1 MEPKLQ
7 IPLPAVYGRRQTPV
21 QRVLNQ
27 EEIDAIVQAARG
39 MTSSG
44 PKEEKSVQSCDFRQ
58 AGQLSRELA
67 QAVSGMFESFARNL
81 SQALG
86 LYLPVPIQV
95 LLVSAEQLTYKDFL
109 VRTPEVTFMVSIRLR
124 QLHAT
129 AAMQIDNSLVFP
141 LIDVLLGGNGKCE
154 LFTREVTQ
162 IEEKLMQE
170 VAAIICH
177 GLEGAWQMLGV
188 EMELETR
195 QQPAQMQ
202 RLMPAFEK
210 VLALSFEMKMNDAQ
224 GMLNVI
230 FPAAASSALFRKL
243 SRDLSCTDKPPTSGQ
258 RLREGVLDCQFQVE
272 MGIPRIKIN
281 LVRLLELAPGEV
293 FNLRLPL
300 NTPGAVLLA
309 GRELFEA
316 YPVRCGQKRA
326 ARIGQ
331 SSQQK
336 PEIER

>member
-1 MEPKLQ
+1 M
-7 IPLPAVYGRRQTPV
+7 

-39 MTSSG
+39 KQTSSG

-67 QAVSGMFESFARNL
+67 LAINGMYESFARNL
-81 SQALG
+81 SESLG
-86 LYLPVPIQV
+86 LYLPVAIQT
-95 LLVSAEQLTYKDFL
+95 LLVSAEQLTYRDFL
-109 VRTPEVTFMVSIRLR
+109 VRTPEVTYMIAFRLR

-129 AAMQIDNSLVFP
+129 AAMQIDNSFVFP
-141 LIDVLLGGNGKCE
+141 LIDVLLGGNGTCE
-154 LFTREVTQ
+154 LFTRVVTQ

-170 VAAIICH
+170 VAAIICR
-177 GLEGAWQMLGV
+177 GLEAPWQMLGV
-188 EMELETR
+188 EIELETR
-195 QQPAQMQ
+195 QQPSQMQ
-202 RLMPAFEK
+202 RLMPAYEK
-210 VLALSFEMKMNDAQ
+210 VLALSFEMKMNEAQ
-224 GMLNVI
+224 GMLNII

-243 SRDLSCTDKPPTSGQ
+243 SKDLSCTDKPPASGQ
-258 RLREGVLDCQFQVE
+258 RLREGVMDCQFQME
-272 MGIPRIKIN
+272 MGIPRIKTN

-316 YPVRCGQKRA
+316 YPVRCGQRRA

-331 SSQQK
+331 SLQPK

>member
-1 MEPKLQ
+1 M
-7 IPLPAVYGRRQTPV
+7 

-39 MTSSG
+39 QTFGG

-67 QAVSGMFESFARNL
+67 QAVNGLYESFARNL
-81 SQALG
+81 SQSLG
-86 LYLPVPIQV
+86 LYLPVAIQT
-95 LLVSAEQLTYKDFL
+95 LLVSVEQLTYKDFL
-109 VRTPEVTFMVSIRLR
+109 VRTPEVTYMISFRLR

-129 AAMQIDNSLVFP
+129 AAMQIDNSFVFP

-162 IEEKLMQE
+162 IEENLMQE
-170 VAAIICH
+170 VATIICR
-177 GLEGAWQMLGV
+177 GLEGAWQVLGV
-188 EMELETR
+188 EIEMETR

-210 VLALSFEMKMNDAQ
+210 VLALSFEMKMNEAQ
-224 GMLNVI
+224 GMLNII

-243 SRDLSCTDKPPTSGQ
+243 SKDLSFTEKPPASGQ
-258 RLREGVLDCQFQVE
+258 RLREGIMDCQFQAE
-272 MGIPRIKIN
+272 MGISRIKTN
-281 LVRLLELAPGEV
+281 LVKLLELAPGEI

-300 NTPGAVLLA
+300 NTPGALLLA
-309 GRELFEA
+309 GREMFEA
-316 YPVRCGQKRA
+316 YPVRCGQRRA

-331 SSQQK
+331 SLQQK
-336 PEIER
+336 PEAER

>member
-1 MEPKLQ
+1 MEAKLQ
-7 IPLPAVYGRRQTPV
+7 IRVPAAYRRRPTSM

-27 EEIDAIVQAARG
+27 EEIDAIVQATRG
-39 MTSSG
+39 LTSSG
-44 PKEEKSVQSCDFRQ
+44 PKAEKSVQSCDFRQ
-58 AGQLSRELA
+58 AGQLSREIA
-67 QAVSGMFESFARNL
+67 QAVSGMYEAFARNL

-86 LYLPVPIQV
+86 LYLPLTIQA
-95 LLVSAEQLTYKDFL
+95 LLVSVEQLTYRDFL
-109 VRTPEVTFMVSIRLR
+109 VRSPEVTYMISFRMR

-129 AAMQIDNSLVFP
+129 AAMQIDNSIVFP

-154 LFTREVTQ
+154 MFTREVTQ

-170 VAAIICH
+170 VTAIICR
-177 GLEGAWQMLGV
+177 GLEGTWQMLGV

-195 QQPAQMQ
+195 KQPAEMQ
-202 RLMPAFEK
+202 RLMPAWEK
-210 VLALSFEMKMNDAQ
+210 VLALSFEMKMNDAH
-224 GMLNVI
+224 GMLNII

-243 SRDLSCTDKPPTSGQ
+243 SSDLSCTDKPPTSGQ

-272 MGIPRIKIN
+272 MGIPRIKTD
-281 LVRLLELAPGEV
+281 LVKLLELAPGEI

-300 NTPGAVLLA
+300 NTPGAMLVG

-316 YPVRCGQKRA
+316 HPVRCGHRRA

-331 SSQQK
+331 SLQPKLEMQQ
-336 PEIER
+336 

>member
-1 MEPKLQ
+1 M
-7 IPLPAVYGRRQTPV
+7 

-39 MTSSG
+39 MTSGG
-44 PKEEKSVQSCDFRQ
+44 PKEQKSVQACDFRQ

-67 QAVSGMFESFARNL
+67 QAVNGMYEGFARNL

-86 LYLPVPIQV
+86 LYLPVPIQT
-95 LLVSAEQLTYKDFL
+95 LLVSVEQLTYKDFL
-109 VRTPEVTFMVSIRLR
+109 VRIPEVTYMISFRLR

-129 AAMQIDNSLVFP
+129 AAMQIDNSFVFP

-162 IEEKLMQE
+162 IEDKLMQE
-170 VAAIICH
+170 VAAIICR
-177 GLEGAWQMLGV
+177 GLEGNWQMLGV
-188 EMELETR
+188 EIELETR

-202 RLMPAFEK
+202 RLMPAWEK

-243 SRDLSCTDKPPTSGQ
+243 SSDLSGTDKPPTSGQ
-258 RLREGVLDCQFQVE
+258 RLRAGVLDCQFQVE
-272 MGIPRIKIN
+272 MGIPRIKTD
-281 LVRLLELAPGEV
+281 LARLLELAPGEI

-300 NTPGAVLLA
+300 NAPGAVLLG

-316 YPVRCGQKRA
+316 HPVRCGQRRA

-331 SSQQK
+331 PLQPK
-336 PEIER
+336 PELER

>member
-1 MEPKLQ
+1 MEPKLHFYVPARLSREQ
-7 IPLPAVYGRRQTPV
+7 ILM

-39 MTSSG
+39 QTSSS
-44 PKEEKSVQSCDFRQ
+44 PKAEKSVEACDFRQ

-67 QAVSGMFESFARNL
+67 QAVSGMFEGFARNL

-86 LYLPVPIQV
+86 LYLPVPVQA
-95 LLVSAEQLTYKDFL
+95 LLVSVEQLTYKDFL
-109 VRTPEVTFMVSIRLR
+109 VRTPELTYMISFRLR
-124 QLHAT
+124 QLHAA
-129 AAMQIDNSLVFP
+129 AAMQIDNSFVFP
-141 LIDVLLGGNGKCE
+141 LIDVLLGGNGRGD

-170 VAAIICH
+170 VAAIICRW
-177 GLEGAWQMLGV
+177 LETAWQMLGV
-188 EMELETR
+188 QFELETR

-202 RLMPAFEK
+202 RLMPMLEK
-210 VLALSFEMKMNDAQ
+210 VLAVSFELKMNEAQ

-243 SRDLSCTDKPPTSGQ
+243 SKDLSCTDKPPASGQ
-258 RLREGVLDCQFQVE
+258 RLREGIMGCRFEAE
-272 MGIPRIKIN
+272 MGIPRIKTS
-281 LVRLLELAPGEV
+281 LVRLLELAPGEI

-300 NTPGAVLLA
+300 NTPGAFLLA

-331 SSQQK
+331 PLQPK
-336 PEIER
+336 PEMER